1 MFVERNKGIEGNQVV
16 DRIFLHRH
24 LRLFLDLFL
33 LLFYLLLLLLLLS
46 LLVLR
51 LLQLVAVHVIH
62 RAALDWL
69 HRVLEAVAESTL
81 KSLQPTFPRTVVQLH
96 VLQPLAAEPTLA
108 AIHVVLHVV

>member
-33 LLFYLLLLLLLLS
+33 LRLLLLLFLLS

-81 KSLQPTFPRTVVQLH
+81 KSLQPAFPRTVVQLH
-96 VLQPLAAEPTLA
+96 VFQSLAAEPAFA